1 MLAGSTGKHIA
12 KAGRLGSGPAL
23 GPQPPSDAGAAKSAR
38 ATDVRRLFWLL
49 PAALLASLAW
59 AAFAPIEL
67 ASRDELFEI
76 PPGTYARRMAGDK
89 VEILPDR
96 IDLTLGLND
105 VLLLRNRDDVPQQFG
120 PVLIMPG
127 QSFRLPF
134 EVAST
139 YSFACSAHASGQM
152 AVVVSPKPEAGW
164 PALQWRWQ
172 QWKKRWKESG

>member
-1 MLAGSTGKHIA
+1 MKARRVLAWAVG
-12 KAGRLGSGPAL
+12 
-23 GPQPPSDAGAAKSAR
+23 
-38 ATDVRRLFWLL
+38 LL
-49 PAALLASLAW
+49 VLALLCAAAW
-59 AAFAPIEL
+59 AAFAPIRL
-67 ASRDELFEI
+67 ASRDQLFEI
-76 PPGTYARRMAGDK
+76 PKGTWARRMAGDK

-105 VLLLRNRDDVPQQFG
+105 TLLLRNLDEVPQQFG

-152 AVVVSPKPEAGW
+152 SVVVSDH
-164 PALQWRWQ
+164 PAPGLPTLRWRWQ
-172 QWKKRWKESG
+172 YWKAQWTMRDKG